1 MAFYRGEQG
10 SVRFDDAGTTV
21 AAILSTR
28 SWSLTMDKEVLGA
41 TVMGNKHAGNVGGSI
56 SGSGSVEVMYTGTSG
71 DKTLELIDHIN
82 TENDP
87 GTALFEL
94 YLDGSKKI
102 RFDGVVSSAEFSATV
117 GELQI
122 ITVNFVTNGTI
133 TTSL

>member
-10 SVRFDDAGTTV
+10 SVKFDDAGTTV

-28 SWSLTMDKEVLGA
+28 SWSLTMDKEVLSTTSLGD
-41 TVMGNKHAGNVGGSI
+41 KHAANVGGII
-56 SGSGSVEVMYTGTSG
+56 SGSGSVEVMYTGTSA
-71 DKTLELIDHIN
+71 DETLAFIDHIN
-82 TENDP
+82 TQNDP